1 MNRFVILMLS
11 GMLLLATGARAEE
24 IYLKCIFKNGY
35 IVTDFVKL
43 NLQSEGP
50 RTNIPSND
58 SMAVNGYL
66 KIDTKKKI
74 IIESSLLQIFPK
86 EWTQTLWSDNEIN
99 HAYYGKDRKENGS
112 LRAINTY
119 TLNRHTGSLNE
130 VWTLLSIN
138 KIAYRNW
145 DCDKSTKKF

>member
-1 MNRFVILMLS
+1 MRVLILVLS
-11 GMLLLATGARAEE
+11 FLILTNVVRAEQ
-24 IYLKCIFKNGY
+24 IYLNCVFKNGY
-35 IVTDFVKL
+35 IVADFVKL

-58 SMAVNGYL
+58 SMATNIYL

-74 IIESSLLQIFPK
+74 ILESSLLQIFPK
-86 EWTQTLWSDNEIN
+86 EWTQTLWNDNEIN
-99 HAYYGKDRKENGS
+99 HSYFGKDRKESGN

-130 VWTLLSIN
+130 VWILSSIN

-145 DCDKSTKKF
+145 DCEKANKKF